1 MNNTAEAVAQEGRD
15 KAESALSARALI
27 DLTDRMF
34 RGEEYPRRLQGYQQV
49 NLIDILHEVDQSD
62 LARAIVSARKGEP
75 LDDCLRPLVSAWLFE
90 THFHTKRIEEMLAED
105 AE

>member
-1 MNNTAEAVAQEGRD
+1 MKTTAEALEQEGRD
-15 KAESALSARALI
+15 KAESALSARALE

-49 NLIDILHEVDQSD
+49 NLIDILHDVDQSD
-62 LARAIVSARKGEP
+62 LARAIVSARAGEP
-75 LDDCLRPLVSAWLFE
+75 LDDCLRPLVSGWFFE
-90 THFHTKRIEEMLAED
+90 THFHTKRIEELLAEE